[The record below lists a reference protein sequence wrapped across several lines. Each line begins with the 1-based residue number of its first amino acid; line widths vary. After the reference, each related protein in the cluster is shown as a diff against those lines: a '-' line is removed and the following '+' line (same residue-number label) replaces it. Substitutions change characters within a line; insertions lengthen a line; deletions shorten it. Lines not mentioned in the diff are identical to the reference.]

1 MSDLLARLRIEGD
14 AGSLVAAGGQAEKAL
29 GGVRQQADQA
39 GRAMDGA
46 DRQAAG
52 LGRSATTAAGS
63 ADRLDRELGGAAA
76 SAGRA
81 ATQFDRAGDR
91 VQHLDRSA
99 ASARGA
105 IGLLG
110 GAMAVVGGAHFAREI
125 SDSATAAASLTLG
138 MGAVSGGAQNASMN
152 LAFAADEADRL
163 GLIAQDASKSLVSLG
178 GSTNGTVL
186 AGQATRDIWL
196 SVNEAGMALG
206 RTNEQLGRGLEA
218 ISQIAGKG
226 VVSMEEIRQQ
236 LAEAIP
242 GAVQIASRAMGMT
255 SQEFDKLVSSGK
267 LLATDFLPKFAAQ
280 LRSEYGPAIE
290 AYLATPMGKARVE
303 TARLQTQLRELQ
315 ADAGESFMTGMTDG
329 LARLNE
335 ELGSAETAA
344 RAEALG
350 EALAQGLNLAAD
362 AAIFLSDHLDEVII
376 GAQALTAVA
385 VVRWLGGVSTGARQ
399 AAAAYLLK
407 GQAARIAGI
416 EGTTAATAEAVAVT
430 TLTGAITASAQA
442 EVRAAAANAA
452 ATAAEVEA
460 TAVRLAAAE
469 AAQVRAL
476 AETRVGQAG
485 MASAASLTNLARA
498 EAATAVAQAEAAAAA
513 NVHTAAL
520 QRQQAADVGLARSKS
535 ALGLAAGGAKGAM
548 SGLLALVGGPWGAA
562 FLAAGSAVYFLV
574 KAQEAEDKKSRELQG
589 VLEEGRARYAALDQA
604 RKALGGSTGEVIA
617 AEDQAAVSAANLAGE
632 VDKLA
637 DAHYRAA
644 AAAQWHALQEL
655 KLQASK
661 SRTAA
666 DEAIGQYNQ
675 RRQIA
680 ASPERTVSTPYG
692 SAPMIGGS
700 PYTAA
705 GDARARNTE
714 EYRTAAGLIDIA
726 TRDRAEA
733 AAAEAR
739 LRDGVDV
746 PAPVTSTVTTADKAK
761 GSKSRDRSKDVLD
774 DLKLEAE
781 GYRTHAEAALK
792 GEAALDAWQIAEA
805 GRQAVARSGVD
816 ASTAAAAAIRKEA
829 EETERLGI
837 QTDRIVQA
845 ASLERQAKADTAAM
859 ERRAIAV
866 AGGRAAVEALRI
878 SEAGL
883 EVMSRQRITS
893 LDQLSPKEREAVQA
907 AMQAAEA
914 KERQALAT
922 EKVEAAASAVEDLD
936 RRIASETRRTAA
948 IGAGAKAE
956 VEYARANYIRQ
967 AVEQAGLE
975 ITDAA
980 AAAIMRKA
988 DALFILEAANAS
1000 AEDADAQER
1009 GLRLSRL
1016 SNREREIALR
1026 TETLVKDILAQQ
1038 EKLALGTAQAQAE
1051 ARALADIWAEDWAKA
1066 NGEIAED
1073 MRQQF
1078 IESGDLAFDDMGQ
1091 ALKRQLKAAIYD
1103 SFLAKPINMV
1113 INAVMG
1119 GAQNAL
1125 GSLLGQG
1132 GGSGGLGGLLGGSGG
1147 MGGMGGMGGIGGMLG
1162 SFGQIAAIAAISS
1175 SLSGSIAGGLGGNS
1189 KKASQW
1195 GMLGI
1200 VPGLIAGLTDKA
1212 DRPYARADVEVQNGQ
1227 FVLAGSQAADG
1238 GDKEGMAA
1246 AGKALAD
1253 QLNALSKTL
1262 GIDLSKVD
1270 NLYTTIG
1277 KTQGGNAKALGG
1289 DGFFGG
1295 AINGLSML
1303 DGARDLKGWTLGA
1316 GVGFSQ
1322 GQDAEKITEQIIRDT
1337 LLRAINAGASDL
1349 SEAEKRFVAAA
1360 SSLDEAVKYIEAS
1373 RGFSQS
1379 IEDAIL
1385 QFTDPAAYEKKMALD
1400 AIEESYQAL
1409 KTQAQEMVGAG
1420 LISADVLA
1428 RIDALKGLQI
1438 EDALKKLAGSAD
1450 DAASALARARPSLL
1464 EWLDR
1469 QMLSDNAPLNPL
1481 EQRNEAFRQYEDVL
1495 AKALTG
1501 DSTAIGNLTEYAD
1514 RLLSADRNATSDAS
1528 ARAML
1533 FEEVMAD
1540 VRALAGSGAGDPVTA
1555 AIAQLGEALST
1566 DPVVS
1571 AIDGLGDRLSDLWTA
1586 PQASPSLNEPRAV
1599 AGVEDRLEAVLA
1611 QLAVPVSASSG
1622 VTGWPTGRGPDAHLE
1637 DVNTTLRTL
1646 LSEVRTQNAYSRQ
1659 VMARVS

>member
-255 SQEFDKLVSSGK
+255 SQDFDKLVSSGK

-385 VVRWLGGVSTGARQ
+385 MVRWLGGVSTGARQ

-416 EGTTAATAEAVAVT
+416 EGTTAATAEAAAVT
-430 TLTGAITASAQA
+430 TLTAAISASAQA

-574 KAQEAEDKKSRELQG
+574 KAHEAEEKKSRELQA
-589 VLEEGRARYAALDQA
+589 VLDDARAEYAALDAAKQ
-604 RKALGGSTGEVIA
+604 ALGKSTGEVITS
-617 AEDQAAVSAANLAGE
+617 EDQAAVSAANLAGE

-644 AAAQWHALQEL
+644 AAAQYHALEVLRL
-655 KLQASK
+655 KATER
-661 SRTAA
+661 RTAA
-666 DEAIGQYNQ
+666 NEAIGQFND
-675 RRQIA
+675 RRRIA

-692 SAPMIGGS
+692 PAPMIGGS
-700 PYTAA
+700 PYTEA
-705 GDARARNTE
+705 GDARARNTD
-714 EYRTAAGLIDIA
+714 EYQRASGLIAA
-726 TRDRAEA
+726 TNRADAEV

-739 LRDGVDV
+739 IRDGVDV

-792 GEAALDAWQIAEA
+792 GEVALDAWQIAEA
-805 GRQAVARSGVD
+805 GRQAVARSGLD

-975 ITDAA
+975 ITDEA

-988 DALFILEAANAS
+988 DALFILEAANAA

-1038 EKLALGTAQAQAE
+1038 ENLALGTEQAQAE
-1051 ARALADIWAEDWAKA
+1051 ARARAEAWAEDWAKA

-1147 MGGMGGMGGIGGMLG
+1147 MGGIGGMLG
-1162 SFGQIAAIAAISS
+1162 SFGQVAAIAAISS

-1238 GDKEGMAA
+1238 GDREGMAA

-1295 AINGLSML
+1295 AINGLGML

-1360 SSLDEAVKYIEAS
+1360 ETLDEAVSYIEKS

-1385 QFTDPAAYEKKMALD
+1385 QFTDPAAYEKKTALD

-1409 KTQAQEMVGAG
+1409 KTQAQEMVSAG
-1420 LISADVLA
+1420 LISADVLG
-1428 RIDALKGLQI
+1428 RLDALKGLQI

-1450 DAASALARARPSLL
+1450 DAASALARARPSML

-1501 DSTAIGNLTEYAD
+1501 DGTAIGNLTDYAD

-1540 VRALAGSGAGDPVTA
+1540 VRALTGSAGGDPVTA
-1555 AIAQLGEALST
+1555 AIARLEQTLST
-1566 DPVVS
+1566 DPVVDAILTLPHAIAEVLAPSS
-1571 AIDGLGDRLSDLWTA
+1571 ASLS
-1586 PQASPSLNEPRAV
+1586 EPRGV
-1599 AGVEDRLEAVLA
+1599 TGVEDRL
-1611 QLAVPVSASSG
+1611 
-1622 VTGWPTGRGPDAHLE
+1622 
-1637 DVNTTLRTL
+1637 
-1646 LSEVRTQNAYSRQ
+1646 
-1659 VMARVS
+1659 